1 VKDVKISFDSEIKK
15 YFSKLVGSGFEEV
28 MINFDKNRIRIE
40 QGSKDRSK
48 ILQLIVT
55 DKNENVLEYSVK
67 KPFSVIVHDI
77 NMFVKYLNL
86 FSDVSITYDDE
97 DMKIILHDDKKKV
110 NVFLIDEQYFDKT
123 FIVKKDVD
131 FKIKEIETD
140 LLKDTIKSYS
150 YVSAEYM
157 KLFTEDGVLKYRA
170 GERDVIEGVIKKIDI
185 EVPEVFVSNEFI
197 EVVRNIQESKVDMNI
212 DENMVSIREEG
223 EGYVFIGH
231 VSTVTVEI

>member
-1 VKDVKISFDSEIKK
+1 
-15 YFSKLVGSGFEEV
+15 
-28 MINFDKNRIRIE
+28 
-40 QGSKDRSK
+40 
-48 ILQLIVT
+48 
-55 DKNENVLEYSVK
+55 
-67 KPFSVIVHDI
+67 
-77 NMFVKYLNL
+77 
-86 FSDVSITYDDE
+86 VSITYDDE

-131 FKIKEIETD
+131 FEIKEIETD

-212 DENMVSIREEG
+212 DENMVSVREEG